1 MGSMLR
7 AYIVPHTHW
16 DREWLGTF
24 QEYRVALLQ
33 FWHALFETLEQNP
46 AYKTFLL
53 DGQTALITDFLE
65 IVPEA
70 ADRIRT
76 LAGAGRLEVGPWFTQ
91 PDPFLSE
98 AEALIR
104 NLRLGIGQ
112 AEGFGRPL
120 DVAYLADSPGVP
132 AELPTLLAACGLRGV
147 VFGRGMGD
155 EAEQLGSEF
164 WWEGPDGSR
173 VLAVWV
179 MGGHRGVGLGLDRE
193 PFRSAEGP
201 ADRGQAEAE
210 ARAGIELLRRYTRTG
225 NLLLPHGAEHLFPH
239 PDLPGVVEHLKVV
252 LGEVAAPE
260 LAGLSDFVRAVSGAD
275 NLSVHRGEL
284 RAARFRPLKSGTLSA
299 RMPLKQRNWEL
310 LTLYTRQLEPLLAL
324 VGLPELPGAWRLVEY
339 GWRHILLNQ
348 AHDSIGGTVADP
360 VYREMLGRFDVA
372 EQVGRA
378 ILDRVLTR
386 LAREVDTESV
396 PGAAA
401 VVVVNPRPGPASG
414 TVAAEVE
421 LPVELLRDRPF
432 PVVYDHAGRQ
442 VPVQEL
448 RVEAPE
454 PVRVPSPTTHQ
465 RVRLLIKA
473 EDVPGPG
480 YRTYGVD
487 LVPEPRP
494 VATDLKGT
502 KTFIENRYY
511 RIDVAR
517 NGTFTLTD
525 KTLGRSWAGLGLF
538 EDTEDAGD
546 LYTWSPAPNSRTYT
560 SADLIAETA
569 LLESGPVRATLE
581 VRLRFPVPAAM
592 ADHRLG
598 RGYLKIELP
607 LAMRISLIAGLRRVE
622 LEIEAENV
630 GRDHRLRLLFPTG
643 IRTGRVLVR
652 DLLGLVSRPAEPPV
666 QDGWVERPGG
676 LAPQRGLIAVV
687 DDRAGLGVLTEG
699 LPEYEAVPGPDGL
712 ALAVTLLRSTGWL
725 ARADLLTRR
734 DTVGPPVKTAE
745 AQCPGRHRF
754 RLGLL
759 TYPAETGPAALLGEA
774 EAFRAGLLG
783 VVAGRWPGRRAPAGT
798 LLDVEAGGLV
808 LSALYSTDGGLLV
821 RFYNPEPTEQAA
833 RLRLPT
839 GCRRAVGADA
849 LGRPEGPEFSPD
861 DEGFVRLPVGP
872 FGLRTFLLVRD

>member
-1 MGSMLR
+1 MLR

-24 QEYRVALLQ
+24 EEYRVALVQ
-33 FWHALFETLEQNP
+33 FWEALLSTLEGDP
-46 AYKTFLL
+46 AFKTFLL
-53 DGQTALITDFLE
+53 DGQTAVIADLLE
-65 IVPEA
+65 IMPGA

-91 PDPFLSE
+91 PDPSLSE

-112 AEGFGRPL
+112 AEGFGQPL
-120 DVAYLADSPGVP
+120 DVAYLPDSPGVP

-173 VLAVWV
+173 VLAVWA

-193 PFRSAEGP
+193 PFRLAEGS
-201 ADRGQAEAE
+201 ANRGQAEAE
-210 ARAGIELLRRYTRTG
+210 ARAGIELLRRYARTG
-225 NLLLPHGAEHLFPH
+225 NLLLLHGAEHLFPH
-239 PDLPGVVEHLKVV
+239 PGLPGVVEHLKAV

-260 LAGLSDFVRAVSGAD
+260 LAGLADFVRAVSGAAD
-275 NLSVHRGEL
+275 LSVYRGEF
-284 RAARFRPLKSGTLSA
+284 RAARFGPLKSGTFSA
-299 RMPLKQRNWEL
+299 RMPLKQRSWQV

-324 VGLPELPGAWRLVEY
+324 VGLPELADAWRLVEY
-339 GWRHILLNQ
+339 GWRKILLNQ
-348 AHDSIGGTVADP
+348 AHDSIGGAVTDP
-360 VYREMLGRFDVA
+360 VYRDIMGRFDAA

-386 LAREVDTESV
+386 LAKAIDTEKV
-396 PGAAA
+396 PGVAA
-401 VVVVNPRPGPASG
+401 VVAVNPRPGLASG
-414 TVAAEVE
+414 MLTAEVE
-421 LPVELLRDRPF
+421 FPVGLLRDRPF
-432 PVVYDHAGRQ
+432 PVVYDSAGRQ

-448 RVEAPE
+448 QVEAPE

-465 RVRLLIKA
+465 RMRLLIKA

-487 LVPEPRP
+487 LSPVPRP

-502 KTFIENRYY
+502 KSFVENKYY
-511 RIDVAR
+511 RVDVAR

-546 LYTWSPAPNSRTYT
+546 LYTWSPAPNSRTHT
-560 SADLIAETA
+560 SADLIAGTA

-581 VRLRFPVPAAM
+581 VRLRLPVPAAL

-598 RGYLKIELP
+598 RGYLKVELP
-607 LAMRISLIAGLRRVE
+607 VVMRISLIAGLRRVE

-630 GRDHRLRLLFPTG
+630 AWDHRLRVVFPTG
-643 IRTGRVLVR
+643 MRSGRVLVR
-652 DLLGLVSRPAEPPV
+652 DLLGLLSRPAVPPA

-676 LAPQRGLIAVV
+676 LAPQGGLVAVV

-712 ALAVTLLRSTGWL
+712 VLAVTLLRGVGWL

-734 DTVGPPVKTAE
+734 DTVGPPVKTPG

-754 RLGLL
+754 RLGLF
-759 TYPAETGPAALLGEA
+759 TCPAETGPAVLLGEA
-774 EAFRAGLLG
+774 EAFRTGLLG
-783 VVAGRWPGRRAPAGT
+783 VVAGRWPGERPPVGT
-798 LLDVEAGGLV
+798 FLELDAGGLV
-808 LSALYSTDGGLLV
+808 LSALYLTGGGLLL
-821 RFYNPEPTEQAA
+821 RFYNPEPADQVAS
-833 RLRLPT
+833 LKLPA
-839 GCRRAVGADA
+839 GYRRAVPADA
-849 LGRPEGPEFSPD
+849 LGRPAGPDLEPD
-861 DEGFVRLPVGP
+861 GDGFVRLPVGA
-872 FGLRTFLLVRD
+872 FGLKTFLLVGD